1 MDTVQIVADTIQT
14 VIDTIQNI
22 GCTLQQPIVNEVQ
35 VHLETKSST
44 LEIIIEV
51 FTAVASIMA
60 SFLAFYSARTSKRIS
75 EQSLEISKLA
85 NDRVNKYQNGARLDL
100 NVIPYSD
107 EEITDYCLEKVVIE
121 NNGLCSAR
129 NVIVKTVST
138 DDCFFDPPHPI
149 INCVDDRKN
158 SDYTTSNISPNETVE
173 LILGHQGFNK
183 DGVKTELEI
192 EWDDD
197 YQEHNTKKVSI

>member
-22 GCTLQQPIVNEVQ
+22 GCTLQQPIQ

-44 LEIIIEV
+44 LEIIIAV
-51 FTAVASIMA
+51 ITAVASIVA
-60 SFLAFYSARTSKRIS
+60 SIYAFYSASTSKRIS

-100 NVIPYSD
+100 NVIPYN
-107 EEITDYCLEKVVIE
+107 EESIDGYFLNKVVIK

-129 NVIVKTVST
+129 KVIVKTVST
-138 DDCFFDPPHPI
+138 DDCFFDPPHSI

-173 LILGHQGFNK
+173 LILGHQIVFEEK
-183 DGVKTELEI
+183 IVLELEI

>member
-1 MDTVQIVADTIQT
+1 MARINTVQIVADTIQT

-60 SFLAFYSARTSKRIS
+60 SFLAFLSARTSKRIS
-75 EQSLEISKLA
+75 ELA
-85 NDRVNKYQNGARLDL
+85 NDRENKYQNGARLDL

-107 EEITDYCLEKVVIE
+107 EEITNYFLEKVVIE

-129 NVIVKTVST
+129 NVTVKIVST
-138 DDCFFDPPHPI
+138 DDCFLDPDKNINFDY
-149 INCVDDRKN
+149 RKKN
-158 SDYTTSNISPNETVE
+158 PSEYRNISPKGKVE
-173 LILGHQGFNK
+173 LILCHLEFIK
-183 DGVKTELEI
+183 DEVKTELEI

-197 YQEHNTKKVSI
+197 YKKHNTKKVSI

>member
-1 MDTVQIVADTIQT
+1 M
-14 VIDTIQNI
+14 
-22 GCTLQQPIVNEVQ
+22 
-35 VHLETKSST
+35 
-44 LEIIIEV
+44 EIIIAV
-51 FTAVASIMA
+51 ITAVASIVA
-60 SFLAFYSARTSKRIS
+60 SIYAFYSARTPKNIS
-75 EQSLEISKLA
+75 ENAFDME
-85 NDRVNKYQNGARLDL
+85 NKFQNSARLDF
-100 NVIPYSD
+100 NVIPYN
-107 EEITDYCLEKVVIE
+107 EENIDYFLEKVVIE

-129 NVIVKTVST
+129 NVTVKIVSV
-138 DDCFFDPPHPI
+138 DDCFLDPPHPI